1 MHNADLSETQ
11 PSRPS
16 RDDTKPVQVEQNNS
30 LQATPP
36 AHPTGEAL
44 KTKKPRSLRW
54 LGLLL
59 IILVLGM
66 AVAVGGLTGYA
77 SAVQTGQERAGDLQA
92 QAIEEQYQLGI
103 QDMQAGRYQVAQ
115 QRFEYVLN
123 QNPSHQGAI
132 ERMLEL
138 LPILYATATPTS
150 PPSTLTATP
159 TRDLRP
165 IQEMLDHAVAAAANG
180 DWTGVIDTLNT
191 LRGQDPGYQTA
202 SADRLLYLALRN
214 RGVDRIMKDN
224 DLEGGS
230 YDLALAERF
239 GPLDVEANRAR
250 NLARLYMYG
259 SSFWEAYPQQAV
271 YYFSQVASAAP
282 YLRDASGWTA
292 TERYRGALI
301 QYGDQFAAQ
310 DDWCSAEDQYELAL
324 SYRSDPELQ
333 AKAERAALE
342 CSPPTE
348 TPLPTET
355 ATLTPTLT
363 LTPSATAT
371 IPLQPTSTP
380 VPQTGTPTNTLAP
393 ISSETPTPTPEIQP
407 TVAPTTPMQTP
418 VPPTETPAPATET
431 PGPPTA
437 TPTPTATTQVPVETT
452 PPSLE
457 ITIPVGPN
465 PGKPDYP

>member
-16 RDDTKPVQVEQNNS
+16 KDVTKPVRVEQNN
-30 LQATPP
+30 AFNANPP
-36 AHPTGEAL
+36 AQAPGTA
-44 KTKKPRSLRW
+44 KKSKKLRLLRL
-54 LGLLL
+54 LGALL
-59 IILVLGM
+59 IILILGI
-66 AVAVGGLTGYA
+66 AVAAGVFTGYT
-77 SAVQTGQERAGDLQA
+77 SAVQAGAEQAAEQEA
-92 QAIEEQYQLGI
+92 QALEEQYQLGI
-103 QDMQAGRYQVAQ
+103 QDMQAGRYEVAQ

-123 QNPSHQGAI
+123 QDPSHQGAI

-150 PPSTLTATP
+150 PPSTLTPTP

-180 DWTGVIDTLNT
+180 DWTGVIETLNA
-191 LRGQDPGYQTA
+191 LRGQDSGYQTA
-202 SADRLLYLALRN
+202 LADRLLYLALRN

-259 SSFWEAYPQQAV
+259 SSFWEAYPEQAV

-292 TERYRGALI
+292 TERYRAALI
-301 QYGDQFAAQ
+301 QYGDQLAAQ

-363 LTPSATAT
+363 LAPSATAT

-380 VPQTGTPTNTLAP
+380 APQTGTPTPTNTPPP
-393 ISSETPTPTPEIQP
+393 ISSETPTATPESQP
-407 TVAPTTPMQTP
+407 TLAPTTPVETP
-418 VPPTETPAPATET
+418 PPPSETPAPATET
-431 PGPPTA
+431 PSPPTA
-437 TPTPTATTQVPVETT
+437 TPTATTQAPLETT
-452 PPSLE
+452 PPPLE
-457 ITIPVGPN
+457 ITITVGPN
-465 PGKPDYP
+465 PGKQEYP